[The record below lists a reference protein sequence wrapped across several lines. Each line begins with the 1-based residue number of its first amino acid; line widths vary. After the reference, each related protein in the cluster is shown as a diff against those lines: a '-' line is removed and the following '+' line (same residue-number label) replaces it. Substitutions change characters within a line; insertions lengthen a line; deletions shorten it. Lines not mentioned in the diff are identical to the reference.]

1 MKIKKRVLCP
11 ERLRRVPGQFSWIDQ
26 RLVRDRYLQ
35 RCDHGALA
43 LYLVLLTVA
52 DAEGLSYYS
61 DTTLE
66 RMLNMEHGRLLNSR
80 HQLCQAGLL
89 AYDKPLSQILSA
101 HLIWNAS
108 LAVHAD
114 AEHRWS
120 LGVAGTNLLD
130 ARFFPGT
137 PPSAPAYRD
146 YALAERIGQRL
157 WLTLRYSM
165 D

>member
-11 ERLRRVPGQFSWIDQ
+11 ERLRRIPGQFSWIDQ

-43 LYLVLLTVA
+43 LYLVLVTVA

-66 RMLNMEHGRLLNSR
+66 RMLNIEHGRLLTAR

-89 AYDKPLSQILSA
+89 AYDKPLYQILS
-101 HLIWNAS
+101 LELPLEAS
-108 LAVHAD
+108 
-114 AEHRWS
+114 
-120 LGVAGTNLLD
+120 
-130 ARFFPGT
+130 
-137 PPSAPAYRD
+137 
-146 YALAERIGQRL
+146 ALAQPAVR
-157 WLTLRYSM
+157 
-165 D
+165 